1 MTWKLVGQENAYE
14 HFGLPFL
21 LSTTRLYRR
30 IRNIQ
35 LRLLPPGQLM
45 PQEVSKYDEQSV
57 MEALHNCIAHQ
68 DYCRGARILVTEY
81 PDRLVFDNS
90 GSFLKDIQMTISWE
104 ISLLIVTVTHFWS
117 GPWVSYT

>member
-1 MTWKLVGQENAYE
+1 
-14 HFGLPFL
+14 
-21 LSTTRLYRR
+21 
-30 IRNIQ
+30 
-35 LRLLPPGQLM
+35 M
-45 PQEVSKYDEQSV
+45 PQEVSIYDEQSV

-90 GSFLKDIQMTISWE
+90 GSFFEGHPDDYILGD
-104 ISLLIVTVTHFWS
+104 SLLIVTVTHFWS